1 MKKLYLFL
9 IPILFVAAMP
19 LANISGLTPHNEPIW
34 VIPEASRRFVK
45 VSEIFQDKCVDCHS
59 PGMTRYPFYADFPIA
74 RQLMADDIKN
84 ASSRF
89 MMTEQHYSGDAAFD
103 PVTLARLEGSIR
115 NDSMP
120 PALYLSMHWTGS
132 LNRSEKSEILAWI
145 AEERAKHQWSE
156 EAAPERKG
164 EPIQPLPVNS
174 ALDTEKVEL
183 GRELFHEYALSGDG
197 TLNCASCHDIDK
209 GGTDHSRTATGIR
222 GQKGPINSP
231 TVFNTGYNIAQFWDG
246 RAADLYE
253 QAAGPV
259 ANPMEMGADW
269 NEVVAK
275 LKQNDRYQEAFERL
289 YPEQELSQST
299 VIDAIVTYE
308 LSLVTANSRFD
319 QYLRGDSNALNGKE
333 RLGYELFKQH
343 CASCHSGPA
352 LGGLSFEKM
361 GAAEDYFKLRGR
373 KPTEVDNGRYNVTKR
388 EEDRH
393 YFKVPTLRNVEFT
406 YPYFHDG
413 TVNSLEEAVDIM
425 ARVQRGVKLKQGEID
440 DIVAFLKTLTGEY
453 QGIPVTQLGATSQG
467 K

>member
-1 MKKLYLFL
+1 MKKAYLFL

-19 LANISGLTPHNEPIW
+19 LANISGFTPHNEPVMI
-34 VIPEASRRFVK
+34 VPEASPRFAR

-84 ASSRF
+84 ASGRF
-89 MMTEQHYSGDAAFD
+89 MMTKQHYSGNLTFD
-103 PVTLARLEGSIR
+103 PVMLARLEGSIR

-132 LNRSEKSEILAWI
+132 LNQLEKFEILGWI
-145 AEERAKHQWSE
+145 AEERAKHHWSE
-156 EAAPERKG
+156 EAARGRKG
-164 EPIQPLPVNS
+164 ESIQPLPSHNQ
-174 ALDTEKVEL
+174 LDLEKVEL
-183 GRELFHEYALSGDG
+183 GRQLFFEYALSGDG
-197 TLNCASCHDIDK
+197 ALNCASCHDINK
-209 GGTDHSRTATGIR
+209 GGTDHSRVATGIR

-275 LKQNDRYQEAFERL
+275 LKQDEQYREAFERL
-289 YPEQELSQST
+289 YPGQVLSQST

-308 LSLVTANSRFD
+308 LSLVTPNSRFD
-319 QYLRGDSNALNGKE
+319 QYLRGESNALSGKE

-343 CASCHSGPA
+343 CASCHFGPA
-352 LGGLSFEKM
+352 VGGLSYEKM

-373 KPTEVDNGRYNVTKR
+373 KPAEVDNGRFNVTKK

-393 YFKVPTLRNVEFT
+393 FFKVPTLRNVEFT

-413 TVNSLEEAVDIM
+413 TVDSLEEAVDIM

-440 DIVAFLKTLTGEY
+440 DIVAFLKTLTGDY
-453 QGIPVTQLGATSQG
+453 QGVPVTQLGAASQG
-467 K
+467 E